1 MFFSKVFLIVSSVI
15 LATQSFPQIKL
26 QSLLPVDPIE
36 EFDTWAWGEHPNGLG
51 YKARN
56 GLSVDQCLKNPHLI
70 DTPAC
75 KFPAKLCMDVPE
87 YATKQACAGNQY
99 PAEFCATDIRIALLE
114 GCAGNQ
120 IPAEFCA
127 TDIKIALL
135 EGCADA
141 LYPKEFCV
149 ANPVLVSAKGCQKY
163 LADICSLDV
172 KLALSPPCADATYPK
187 DFCVGNPVLISA
199 KGCEKFKGD
208 ICTSSLELAESSSCS
223 GAADQITRKQCT
235 SNGDICRA
243 KICDKRVP
251 NKDFCKA

>member
-1 MFFSKVFLIVSSVI
+1 MFFSK
-15 LATQSFPQIKL
+15 IKL

-36 EFDTWAWGEHPNGLG
+36 EFDSWAWGEHPNGLG

-56 GLSVDQCLKNPHLI
+56 SLTKEQCVLNPTTAGTVHCRNYDYSYPVDICIKYPEIAGLKVCQ
-70 DTPAC
+70 
-75 KFPAKLCMDVPE
+75 
-87 YATKQACAGNQY
+87 GNRY
-99 PAEFCATDIRIALLE
+99 PAEVCASSLTFALLE
-114 GCAGNQ
+114 GCAGTEY
-120 IPAEFCA
+120 PAEVCA
-127 TDIKIALL
+127 SNIQFALL

-172 KLALSPPCADATYPK
+172 KLALSPPCA
-187 DFCVGNPVLISA
+187 
-199 KGCEKFKGD
+199 
-208 ICTSSLELAESSSCS
+208 

>member
-87 YATKQACAGNQY
+87 YATKQACA
-99 PAEFCATDIRIALLE
+99 
-114 GCAGNQ
+114 
-120 IPAEFCA
+120 
-127 TDIKIALL
+127 
-135 EGCADA
+135 DA

-172 KLALSPPCADATYPK
+172 KLALSPPCADVLYPK
-187 DFCVGNPVLISA
+187 KFCMSSPVLVS
-199 KGCEKFKGD
+199 EKRCHKILLCLSD
-208 ICTSSLELAESSSCS
+208 ICSLDVKLATSPPCTVYTVQGQIKSLPKIYNIYFYNGLAIYRSTLISSFK
-223 GAADQITRKQCT
+223 IHKQ
-235 SNGDICRA
+235 
-243 KICDKRVP
+243 
-251 NKDFCKA
+251 

>member
-1 MFFSKVFLIVSSVI
+1 MFFSKVFLFVSSVI

-75 KFPAKLCMDVPE
+75 TFPAKLCMDVPE

-120 IPAEFCA
+120 IPAKFCA

-172 KLALSPPCADATYPK
+172 KLALSPPCADAQYPK
-187 DFCVGNPVLISA
+187 DFCLGNPVLISA

-223 GAADQITRKQCT
+223 GAADQITFLQCV
-235 SNGDICRA
+235 SNGDVCRA
-243 KICDKRVP
+243 KICDKQVP
-251 NKDFCKA
+251 KKSFCKA

>member
-1 MFFSKVFLIVSSVI
+1 MFFSK
-15 LATQSFPQIKL
+15 IKL

-36 EFDTWAWGEHPNGLG
+36 EFDSWAWGEHPNGLG

-56 GLSVDQCLKNPHLI
+56 GLSVDQCFKNPYLI

-75 KFPAKLCMDVPE
+75 KFPAAVCIEFPE
-87 YATKQACAGNQY
+87 YATRKVCAGNRY
-99 PAEFCATDIRIALLE
+99 PAEVCASSLT
-114 GCAGNQ
+114 
-120 IPAEFCA
+120 F
-127 TDIKIALL
+127 ALL

-172 KLALSPPCADATYPK
+172 KLALSPPCADAQYPK
-187 DFCVGNPVLISA
+187 DFCLGNPVLISA
-199 KGCEKFKGD
+199 KGCEQFKGD

-223 GAADQITRKQCT
+223 GAADQITFLQCV
-235 SNGDICRA
+235 SNGDVCRA
-243 KICDKRVP
+243 KICDKQVP
-251 NKDFCKA
+251 KKSFCKA

>member
-99 PAEFCATDIRIALLE
+99 PAEFCATDI
-114 GCAGNQ
+114 
-120 IPAEFCA
+120 
-127 TDIKIALL
+127 KIALL

-172 KLALSPPCADATYPK
+172 KLALSPPCADVLYPK
-187 DFCVGNPVLISA
+187 KFCMSSPVLVS
-199 KGCEKFKGD
+199 EKRCHKILLCLSD
-208 ICTSSLELAESSSCS
+208 ICSLDVKLATSPPCTVYTVQGQIKSLPKIYNIYFYNGLAIYRSTLISSFK
-223 GAADQITRKQCT
+223 IHKQ
-235 SNGDICRA
+235 
-243 KICDKRVP
+243 
-251 NKDFCKA
+251 